1 MKSKIA
7 LVDMDGTLADYQGA
21 LTAEMEKLQGPEEQP
36 YLFYGEREP
45 HIAAREALVKC
56 QAGFWRSL
64 PQIQL
69 GFDIVE
75 DLRTIG
81 YGLHILTKGPRTTV
95 SAWTEKV
102 EWCKVNI
109 PDADITVTHDKSL
122 VYGRVLIDD
131 FPPYFL
137 GWLATR
143 PRGLVI
149 CVAQECNK
157 EFGKDKNII
166 RYDGTNREQVRE
178 ALKAA
183 FDREAGSDW

>member
-1 MKSKIA
+1 MKNKIA
-7 LVDMDGTLADYQGA
+7 LVDMDGTIANYQAA
-21 LTAEMEKLQGPEEQP
+21 LTSEMERLQSPNEPQ
-36 YLFYGEREP
+36 YNFYGEQPPYLE
-45 HIAAREALVKC
+45 AREALIKRQV
-56 QAGFWRSL
+56 GFWRTL
-64 PQIQL
+64 PKIQL

-75 DLRTIG
+75 DLRSIG

-137 GWLATR
+137 GWLAKR

-157 EFGKDKNII
+157 GFGTEKNII
-166 RYDGTNREQVRE
+166 RYDGTNRQQVRD
-178 ALKAA
+178 ALQAA
-183 FDREAGSDW
+183 FDREAGTDW

>member
-1 MKSKIA
+1 MKNKIA
-7 LVDMDGTLADYQGA
+7 LVDMDGTIANYQEA
-21 LTAEMEKLQGPEEQP
+21 LTAEMIKLQAPGEPP
-36 YLFYGEREP
+36 YQFYGEREP
-45 HIAAREALVKC
+45 HIEAREALIKR

-64 PQIQL
+64 PKIQL

-75 DLRTIG
+75 DLRNIG
-81 YGLHILTKGPRTTV
+81 YGLHILTKGPRTTI

-102 EWCKVNI
+102 EWCKANL

-131 FPPYFL
+131 YPPYFL
-137 GWLATR
+137 GWLKHR

-149 CVAQECNK
+149 CVAQECN
-157 EFGKDKNII
+157 EGFGAEKNII

-178 ALKAA
+178 ALRAVY
-183 FDREAGSDW
+183 DREAGTEW